1 MYSHLRGE
9 MFRAKITVAELAGR
23 IGVTEKTLR
32 NKINGTSDFT
42 WPEACAIRDIVS
54 PGADMEDLFKT
65 DPETV
70 PAG

>member
-9 MFRAKITVAELAGR
+9 MFRAKIPVVELAEK

-32 NKINGTSDFT
+32 NKINGVSDFT

-54 PGADMEDLFKT
+54 PEAKMEDLFKT
-65 DPETV
+65 DTEAV
-70 PAG
+70 NVG

>member
-9 MFRAKITVAELAGR
+9 MFRAKITVTELADR

-32 NKINGTSDFT
+32 NKINGISDFT

-54 PGADMEDLFKT
+54 PGAKMEDLFKN
-65 DPETV
+65 DAEV
-70 PAG
+70 VNAG